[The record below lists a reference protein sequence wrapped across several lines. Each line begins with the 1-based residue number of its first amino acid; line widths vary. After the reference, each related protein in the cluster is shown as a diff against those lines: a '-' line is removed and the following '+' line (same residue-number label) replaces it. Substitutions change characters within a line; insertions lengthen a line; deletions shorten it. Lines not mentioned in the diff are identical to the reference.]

1 MSANGQTLLAA
12 LMLRMRRDRYHPTAE
27 DLMALRMTGVT
38 KRDVEA
44 AFVLDKDDVIFQNAL
59 QLLSQL

>member
-1 MSANGQTLLAA
+1 
-12 LMLRMRRDRYHPTAE
+12 MLRMRRDRYRPTAE

-44 AFVLDKDDVIFQNAL
+44 AFVLDNDDVIFREAL